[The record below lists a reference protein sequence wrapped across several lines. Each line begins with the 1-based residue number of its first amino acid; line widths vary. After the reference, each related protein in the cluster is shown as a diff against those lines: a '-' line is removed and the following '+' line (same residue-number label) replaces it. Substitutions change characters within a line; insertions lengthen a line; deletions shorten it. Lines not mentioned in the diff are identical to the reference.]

1 MAKVR
6 ALALGDA
13 GPLPFC
19 GHFRVEVVGGR
30 ATLAAA
36 GRVAS
41 SAGLQEAY
49 DVARRVEAVLR
60 TSAEGA
66 WWDTDRHGILRRAW
80 TLLQEIPKA
89 RMGPASGTDL
99 SVLFIAADERGLGV
113 AGVGMDAV
121 WAQLGGRWRALVPPG
136 HPLLAPPGVPA
147 AVPGV
152 LTLDQEPSAVLGAP
166 VGTEPTLPPPES
178 LAARSGDRP

>member
-6 ALALGDA
+6 ALVLGDA

-36 GRVAS
+36 GRIA
-41 SAGLQEAY
+41 ATADLQEAY

-60 TSAEGA
+60 TAAEGA

-80 TLLQEIPKA
+80 TLLREVPAA
-89 RMGPASGTDL
+89 RLGPAGGSDL
-99 SVLFIAADERGLGV
+99 SVLFASMDERGVGI
-113 AGVGMDAV
+113 AGVGLDAV
-121 WAQLGGRWRALVPPG
+121 WAHLGGRWRALVPPG
-136 HPLLAPPGVPA
+136 HPLLAPPGVPVG
-147 AVPGV
+147 VPGV
-152 LTLDQEPSAVLGAP
+152 LTLDQEPAAVLGAP
-166 VGTEPTLPPPES
+166 TGTEPTLPAPPD
-178 LAARSGDRP
+178 LPARCGDRP